1 MSEEYDMDMSWNS
14 DKELAILISCIK
26 SPLWIEG
33 QEDFNIKC
41 HIREFLQKCSGG
53 KIVKMLKSVL
63 STEEK
68 SALVKI
74 VIKEET
80 SESKISD
87 KADIMEEVIE
97 PLVHEYEKAPIEFPT
112 NSNVKCQTCGLEFGN
127 KAVLKIHNS
136 MVHPEGKEKDQNKI
150 RLETIDVIENSIPKN
165 EDLNPHTSI
174 HKGVKNNVVQ
184 KQTKR
189 PTALNRHIKSVHDGK
204 KSFKC
209 SACNFETAKKITLK
223 KHMESVHE
231 DFKCKICEYK
241 TAEKR
246 SLKIHMQY
254 VHEGA
259 NPYI

>member
-87 KADIMEEVIE
+87 KADMMEEVIE

-112 NSNVKCQTCGLEFGN
+112 NSNVKG
-127 KAVLKIHNS
+127 
-136 MVHPEGKEKDQNKI
+136 M
-150 RLETIDVIENSIPKN
+150 
-165 EDLNPHTSI
+165 
-174 HKGVKNNVVQ
+174 
-184 KQTKR
+184 
-189 PTALNRHIKSVHDGK
+189 
-204 KSFKC
+204 
-209 SACNFETAKKITLK
+209 
-223 KHMESVHE
+223 
-231 DFKCKICEYK
+231 
-241 TAEKR
+241 
-246 SLKIHMQY
+246 
-254 VHEGA
+254 
-259 NPYI
+259 